1 MEKLKSIKEA
11 KIGFGTYKILNKQ
24 QMLDAIIAA
33 SKIKYD
39 FIDTAVV
46 YENEDLVGYAIQHL
60 KNNNLFIPLIQS
72 KLWVTQYELDIIEEV
87 KKSIK
92 KLNVDVI
99 DCYLLHRPHVD
110 MSVNVRAWKGLI
122 EAKKFGLIKEI
133 GVSNFD
139 RDQIEVLYNETKV
152 YPICNQI
159 ECSVTYYRPDR
170 IFYNKQKNI
179 SIQGWRPMG
188 DLEQTLNSPL
198 INKLAKK
205 YKLTK
210 AQLLVSF
217 TKTSGAIPIIKSVN
231 VDRIKENKKMIKL
244 QQADFELLQKKLNT
258 HTPTTTYHNDSFAN
272 LSLDNNWY
280 KTH

>member
-1 MEKLKSIKEA
+1 MNSINSITNT
-11 KIGFGTYKILNKQ
+11 KIGFGTYKIIDEN
-24 QMLDAIIAA
+24 QMLTAIIAA
-33 SKIKYD
+33 SKNKYD

-46 YENEDLVGYAIQHL
+46 YENEHLVGNAIEHL
-60 KNNNLFIPLIQS
+60 RKNNMFIPIIQS

-87 KKSIK
+87 KKSIE
-92 KLNVDVI
+92 KLKVKAI

-110 MSVNVRAWKGLI
+110 MTVNVKAWKGLI
-122 EAKKFGLIKEI
+122 KAQKMGLIKEI

-139 RDQIEVLYNETKV
+139 RDQIELLYNETNV

-170 IFYNKQKNI
+170 MFYNKQKNI

-188 DLEQTLNSPL
+188 DLNQTLNSSL
-198 INKLAKK
+198 INKMAKK
-205 YKLTK
+205 YKVTK
-210 AQLLVSF
+210 SQLLVSF

-231 VDRIKENKKMIKL
+231 PDRIKENKKMIKISNS
-244 QQADFELLQKKLNT
+244 DFEILEKKLNT

-272 LSLDNNWY
+272 LSLNNNWY